1 MAMALAI
8 AVAFA
13 TVTATVALLSTLPV
27 TPAMATA
34 VTTVS
39 MAVVAVV
46 AVAIIIARDM
56 GVIASEGFG
65 GVVQERVY
73 TVLLVFDIALPVTLV
88 MATTATAV
96 TISVVSKSVVAISM
110 IATTVA
116 VVRNMGIIASE
127 GLGSVVQ
134 GGVDAVVLFWTTLV
148 PFCP

>member
-1 MAMALAI
+1 MAMALVI

-13 TVTATVALLSTLPV
+13 TVTATIALLGTLPV

-39 MAVVAVV
+39 MAVF
-46 AVAIIIARDM
+46 AVAIIIFRDM
-56 GVIASEGFG
+56 GVIASERFG

-73 TVLLVFDIALPVTLV
+73 TVLLVFDIALPVTPV

-96 TISVVSKSVVAISM
+96 TISVVSKSVVAI
-110 IATTVA
+110 TVA

-134 GGVDAVVLFWTTLV
+134 EGVDAVGLFWRTLF